1 MLATFTLH
9 IDINVG
15 DIFKNCLQLRF
26 TENKINNQNVE
37 KESYQGGRYTKI
49 FEHINISCLEIGIY
63 DKAPKLRVKP
73 CRSGLS

>member
-15 DIFKNCLQLRF
+15 DIFYNCLQLRF
-26 TENKINNQNVE
+26 MENKINNQNVE
-37 KESYQGGRYTKI
+37 KESYQGGRYTQI

-63 DKAPKLRVKP
+63 DKAPKPRVKP
-73 CRSGLS
+73 YRSGLS